1 MGFYILALGLLTG
14 TITAL
19 VAGGV
24 GLRVGRALRSRRPSW
39 PVPPGPLAGALGVA
53 GFMVG
58 MLCVGI
64 AALLVDPGSPPAP
77 VSPLRPTVTGCLAL
91 VRGEQRPDDVEL
103 GWAIFDAPGGRRVRW
118 DPGPTERG
126 VVAGSQLGWVQ
137 ETALYREAGE
147 ERAFAL
153 LYSVPLPTGD
163 LAGVVQDTTIGAAW
177 LAQRPDGWCLRGL
190 NRALTR
196 QRMDIE
202 SKQLAR
208 TLLAPERSA
217 FLASVE
223 SGRLGGGDST
233 MVLLPTE
240 TSISLA
246 LSFARTELRAPRDG
260 RPGQTH
266 RLDLSAQPGEDGW
279 RIVVTDRVRLDDAS
293 DTAGVAVEARVYA
306 LQGDRLVQ
314 STVIP
319 LAQVSGRP
327 ATPIESPGMRV
338 SFIGELGDRLGFDVY
353 HLCADGRAQAGLE
366 LGGRT
371 GSYFGTWTRVGNRV
385 NLRWETVLRT
395 ETRRGV
401 QTEVVDHHPR
411 PATARLALDGAVGQ
425 TPDLSVFEGDCPPP
439 DDRPFP
445 LAGRFPEGSWRP
457 LGEADLAHRS
467 RAELRQMRYEINAR
481 SQGDPI
487 IFDSPEGQSEGA
499 ETWFTAHPLTPT
511 ERENL
516 ARIEAAIE
524 EAPPDPPPER
534 I

>member
-1 MGFYILALGLLTG
+1 MGFYILALGLLIG
-14 TITAL
+14 TLAAL
-19 VAGGV
+19 VAAGV
-24 GLRVGRALRSRRPSW
+24 GLRVGRGLRARRPGW
-39 PVPPGPLAGALGVA
+39 PVPPGLLAGALGAA

-58 MLCVGI
+58 LLGVGI

-77 VSPLRPTVTGCLAL
+77 VSPLRPTVAGCLAL
-91 VRGEQRPDDVEL
+91 VRGEQRPDEVEL
-103 GWAIFDAPGGRRVRW
+103 GWAIFDAPGGRRMRW
-118 DPGPTERG
+118 EPGPSERE
-126 VVAGSQLGWVQ
+126 VVDGPQLGWVQ
-137 ETALYREAGE
+137 ETTLYREAGE

-163 LAGVVQDTTIGAAW
+163 LSGVVQDTAIGAAW
-177 LAQRPDGWCLRGL
+177 LSQRPEGWCLRGL
-190 NRALTR
+190 DRALSR
-196 QRMDIE
+196 QRMNVE
-202 SKQLAR
+202 SRQLAR
-208 TLLAPERSA
+208 TLLTPDRSA
-217 FLASVE
+217 FVVNVE
-223 SGRLGGGDST
+223 SGRLGGGDNT

-240 TSISLA
+240 TAVSLA
-246 LSFARTELRAPRDG
+246 LSFASTELRKPGDG
-260 RPGQTH
+260 QLGMTH
-266 RLDLSAQPGEDGW
+266 RSQLSTQPGDEGW
-279 RIVVTDRVRLDDAS
+279 RIMVTDRVRLDDAS

-314 STVIP
+314 TTVIP
-319 LAQVSGRP
+319 LAQVSGPP
-327 ATPIESPGMRV
+327 AAPIASPGMRV
-338 SFIGELGDRLGFDVY
+338 SLVGRVGDRVGFDVY

-371 GSYFGTWTRVGNRV
+371 GAWFGTWTRVGDRV
-385 NLRWETVLRT
+385 ELRWESALRT

-401 QTEVVDHHPR
+401 QTEVLDRRPR
-411 PATARLALDGAVGQ
+411 PATARLDLDGARGQ
-425 TPDLSVFEGDCPPP
+425 APDLQIFEGDCPPP

-457 LGEADLAHRS
+457 LGDADLAHRS

-487 IFDSPEGQSEGA
+487 SVYGQEDDGEGG

-516 ARIEAAIE
+516 ERIEAAIE
-524 EAPPDPPPER
+524 AAPPDPPPER